1 MPTLGCGGI
10 EEGSPELPD
19 PDLENGAEFVNAVKH
34 KIFLIIKLVWGRDMA
49 APSEVLQSVTFFTI
63 FFEFWC
69 AVISSIL
76 IICLVKK

>member
-1 MPTLGCGGI
+1 MPSLGFGGT

-34 KIFLIIKLVWGRDMA
+34 KKILILIIKLVWGRGMA

-63 FFEFWC
+63 LFEF
-69 AVISSIL
+69 
-76 IICLVKK
+76 